1 MDKWIS
7 VKEQLPNDG
16 DPVLVVVYGK
26 YKNIEFKGAYE
37 LATYSEPDNDW
48 ILDAYPEAEDI
59 TVTHWLSLP
68 EPPEEVRRECTV

>member
-16 DPVLVVVYGK
+16 VPVLVIVNGR

-37 LATYSEPDNDW
+37 LAAYSEPDKDW
-48 ILDAYPEAEDI
+48 ILDAYPGAEDI
-59 TVTHWLSLP
+59 TVTHWIPLP
-68 EPPEEVRRECTV
+68 DPPEEVET

>member
-7 VKEQLPNDG
+7 VKEQLPNDA

-37 LATYSEPDNDW
+37 LATYSEPDKDW
-48 ILDAYPEAEDI
+48 ILDAYPGAEDI
-59 TVTHWLSLP
+59 TVTHWIPLP
-68 EPPEEVRRECTV
+68 DPPEEVET